1 MEAELKVKRE
11 VSVFMKR
18 RIGFAKKAS
27 EETVHDDTASL
38 DEHPAVTSGES
49 NDDPGG
55 GATNHNT
62 SEDMEASQDANL
74 PAGQMLACDEEE
86 LDMTHCDDIIR
97 VND

>member
-1 MEAELKVKRE
+1 
-11 VSVFMKR
+11 MKS

-49 NDDPGG
+49 NYNPGG

-62 SEDMEASQDANL
+62 CEDVEASQDTNL
-74 PAGQMLACDEEE
+74 PAGNLPVRRTSLTWLTVM
-86 LDMTHCDDIIR
+86 IS
-97 VND
+97 